1 MIGRHATGTYYRLH
15 SPKWAHQP
23 TSGAGAAKHGGRLNR
38 PGVEALYLAGDIETA
53 AAEFQ
58 QASPVLTPGT
68 LVSYSVSLRQVADFS
83 NGFAPAQWPP
93 IWEDFFCDWRKLVL
107 DKIEPPSWSSPTW
120 CLPPGSKACCSRLRR
135 MPAARTSLS
144 TRRCSRQ
151 RTPSRS
157 TTRTVICRRTR
168 LPGRQSRRS
177 PPLPVRPAQLA
188 LITCAAERASIES
201 AASSP
206 LCDDAR

>member
-1 MIGRHATGTYYRLH
+1 MIGRPATGTYYRLH

-23 TSGAGAAKHGGRLNR
+23 ASGAGAAKHGGRLNR

-83 NGFAPAQWPP
+83 NGFDPAQWPP

-107 DKIEPPSWSSPTW
+107 DKIEPPSWVISDMV
-120 CLPPGSKACCSRLRR
+120 L
-135 MPAARTSLS
+135 AAGFQGVLF
-144 TRRCSRQ
+144 
-151 RTPSRS
+151 P
-157 TTRTVICRRTR
+157 
-168 LPGRQSRRS
+168 
-177 PPLPVRPAQLA
+177 
-188 LITCAAERASIES
+188 S
-201 AASSP
+201 AANAGGTNLVVYATQLTAADTLAVNDPHGDLPKDQASWP
-206 LCDDAR
+206 AKAP